1 MVEINQKYMV
11 DGENFNHTKYANAKK
26 GYVKRN
32 WRDLE
37 EVIIHCTAAGTK
49 AWENP
54 LTCINYDLNPNHIS
68 RTGLATATYHFYI
81 NQKGECFQ
89 LVSMQIR
96 TAHCSGHN
104 SNSVA
109 ICINHDG
116 FKLEEITPELYS
128 TLVDTICHVFDYCDW
143 GYDIYGVVDR
153 LHFHRDFSNKACP
166 GRLDKK
172 KLQDDVAKRLTS
184 WGDNL

>member
-1 MVEINQKYMV
+1 
-11 DGENFNHTKYANAKK
+11 
-26 GYVKRN
+26 
-32 WRDLE
+32 
-37 EVIIHCTAAGTK
+37 
-49 AWENP
+49 
-54 LTCINYDLNPNHIS
+54 
-68 RTGLATATYHFYI
+68 
-81 NQKGECFQ
+81 
-89 LVSMQIR
+89 MQIR

-128 TLVDTICHVFDYCDW
+128 TLVGTICHVFDYCDW
-143 GYDIYGVVDR
+143 GYDIYGVIDR

-172 KLQDDVAKRLTS
+172 KLQEDVAERLTS